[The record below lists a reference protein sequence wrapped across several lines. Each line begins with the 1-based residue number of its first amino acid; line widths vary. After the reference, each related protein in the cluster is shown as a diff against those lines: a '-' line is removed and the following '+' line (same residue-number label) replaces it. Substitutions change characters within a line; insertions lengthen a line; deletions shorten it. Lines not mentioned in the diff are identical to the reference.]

1 MQKEKVMDFDFK
13 KVLPTEGSVAEKKI
27 SAIVTQ
33 KFLMLGFTVALGFG
47 MGYYTLDTYYENKQE
62 ESVKYLEKQRQEFL
76 LIKENKENIL
86 LNLEAQMTMYDSII
100 KDILEANKQI
110 PNSAQTILNQTD
122 QIRGLS
128 QTYKENIANLIS
140 NVNKLTNSE
149 EEFLKSSS
157 EEKKMLS
164 KTLQHYKIGSL
175 NRNNDL
181 EKIFMSATSPVDYD
195 ENKAIDKATPI
206 REELKKKVVEK
217 MANLLGS
224 NEITK
229 PKKLNIK

>member
-1 MQKEKVMDFDFK
+1 MEKQKLMDFDFK
-13 KVLPTEGSVAEKKI
+13 KVLPIEGSIAEKRI
-27 SAIVTQ
+27 SAIVTK
-33 KFLMLGFTVALGFG
+33 KFLLLGFVIALGFG
-47 MGYYTLDTYYENKQE
+47 MGYYTLDSYNSQKKE
-62 ESVKYLEKQRQEFL
+62 ESLHLQEKQKEDL
-76 LIKENKENIL
+76 LIVKENKESIL
-86 LNLEAQMTMYDSII
+86 ENLESQITMYDDII
-100 KDILEANKQI
+100 KDILEANRQV
-110 PNSAQTILNQTD
+110 PNDAQTILNQTD
-122 QIRGLS
+122 QIRGWS
-128 QTYKENIANLIS
+128 QTYKENLANIIN
-140 NVNKLTNSE
+140 NVNKLTKSE

-181 EKIFMSATSPVDYD
+181 EKILMSATSPVDYD